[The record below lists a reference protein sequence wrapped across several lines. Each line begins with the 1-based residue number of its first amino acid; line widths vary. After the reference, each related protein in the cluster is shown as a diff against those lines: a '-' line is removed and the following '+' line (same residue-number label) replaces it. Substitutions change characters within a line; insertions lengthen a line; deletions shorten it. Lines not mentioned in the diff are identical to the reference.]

1 MQVIV
6 DADYLELLRS
16 DDDNKSKQDKTE
28 IDPFTGKLC
37 KVVSMDEVKKLVS
50 LPKEERQKI
59 IQRIFVR
66 YV

>member
-6 DADYLELLRS
+6 DQDYLELLRN
-16 DDDNKSKQDKTE
+16 DDDNKTRQDKTE
-28 IDPFTGKLC
+28 IDPFTGKRC
-37 KVVSMDEVKKLVS
+37 KMVSMDDIKKLVS
-50 LPKEERQKI
+50 MPKEERQKM